1 MIKNIVFDLGN
12 VLISFR
18 PSDYLERK
26 KYPRE
31 IRETILE
38 DIFRGPEW
46 HLLDSGDIVTGEAI
60 DMIAK
65 RSSLKREEI
74 AFIFNKR
81 TDIMFPLELN
91 TRLLPEL
98 KKQGYRLFYLSNFPI
113 DIFDEVKNDYYFFR
127 HFEGGIISSEVKCS
141 KPDIKIFRIFLE
153 RYNLSAKEC
162 LYIDDIEINVEAAV
176 SVGMNG
182 FATSGSDDIS
192 SALFKH
198 L

>member
-31 IRETILE
+31 IRDTILE

-60 DMIAK
+60 DRIAK

-153 RYNLSAKEC
+153 TYNLSAKEC

>member
-46 HLLDSGDIVTGEAI
+46 HLLDSGDIVTVEAI

-91 TRLLPEL
+91 TRLLPAL

-113 DIFDEVKNDYYFFR
+113 DIFEEVKNDYYFFR

-162 LYIDDIEINVEAAV
+162 LYIDDIEINVKAAV

>member
-141 KPDIKIFRIFLE
+141 KPDIKMFRIFLE

>member
-1 MIKNIVFDLGN
+1 MIRNIVFDLGN

-26 KYPRE
+26 KYPGE

-46 HLLDSGDIVTGEAI
+46 HLLDSGEIVTGEAI

-81 TDIMFPLELN
+81 ADIMFPLELN

-127 HFEGGIISSEVKCS
+127 HFDGGIISSEVKCT

-153 RYNLSAKEC
+153 RYNLLAEEC
-162 LYIDDIEINVEAAV
+162 LYIDDIEINVKAAI
-176 SVGMNG
+176 SIGING
-182 FATSGSDDIS
+182 FTTSGSEDIS

>member
-141 KPDIKIFRIFLE
+141 KPDIKMFRIFLE

-162 LYIDDIEINVEAAV
+162 LYIDDIEINVKAAV

>member
-31 IRETILE
+31 IRDTILE

-60 DMIAK
+60 DRIAK

-127 HFEGGIISSEVKCS
+127 HFEGGIISSEIKCS

>member
-1 MIKNIVFDLGN
+1 
-12 VLISFR
+12 
-18 PSDYLERK
+18 
-26 KYPRE
+26 
-31 IRETILE
+31 
-38 DIFRGPEW
+38 
-46 HLLDSGDIVTGEAI
+46 LLDSGDIVTVEAI
-60 DMIAK
+60 NMIAK

>member
-46 HLLDSGDIVTGEAI
+46 HLLDSGDIVIVEAI
-60 DMIAK
+60 NMIAK

-98 KKQGYRLFYLSNFPI
+98 KKQGYRLFYLSNFPV

>member
-127 HFEGGIISSEVKCS
+127 HFEYSSKDIICRLKNVFILTILKLML
-141 KPDIKIFRIFLE
+141 KLPFL
-153 RYNLSAKEC
+153 LA
-162 LYIDDIEINVEAAV
+162 
-176 SVGMNG
+176 
-182 FATSGSDDIS
+182 
-192 SALFKH
+192 
-198 L
+198 